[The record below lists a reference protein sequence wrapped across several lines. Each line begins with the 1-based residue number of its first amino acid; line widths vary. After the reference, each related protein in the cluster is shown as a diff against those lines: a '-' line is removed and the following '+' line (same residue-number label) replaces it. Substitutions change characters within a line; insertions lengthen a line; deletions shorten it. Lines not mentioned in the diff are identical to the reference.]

1 MFRWMQTNQ
10 ATPFTFSKEGHTII
24 FEMLFTLGGAAGLS
38 HAVLLCCDAH
48 SEGILSYYTFPTA
61 ATGSGEPPEHQQHD
75 KDKASVMK
83 ELGLSEG
90 DVILDGSSHIQAV
103 VVLLAWLRSLRD
115 HARWASIYCSRD
127 SRSHFYTLEHA

>member
-1 MFRWMQTNQ
+1 M
-10 ATPFTFSKEGHTII
+10 II

-38 HAVLLCCDAH
+38 HAVLLCCDVHA
-48 SEGILSYYTFPTA
+48 EGILMYYTFPA
-61 ATGSGEPPEHQQHD
+61 AAIGAGDSFQQQNKGGD
-75 KDKASVMK
+75 EDKADNVIK

-115 HARWASIYCSRD
+115 HAR
-127 SRSHFYTLEHA
+127 